1 MFTDRWQAFMAEEH
15 RKDML
20 EQCLHDQ
27 HLRQLLG
34 QQRSAPAYGPLLD
47 RLGSLLI
54 TAGLTLRSRY
64 GRLEFG
70 K

>member
-1 MFTDRWQAFMAEEH
+1 MFTDRWQVLLAEEH

-20 EQCLHDQ
+20 EECLREQ
-27 HLRQLLG
+27 GLRHLLG
-34 QQRSAPAYGPLLD
+34 QAPAAPVYGPLLD

-70 K
+70 N